1 MRKGM
6 AAVLTATVVIA
17 ATPVGAESAPQVTD
31 ECGDAE
37 HRVRV
42 DDRTTTVE
50 AGAAHLDLQ
59 AAGLGGVYAE
69 GGALESLVAS
79 IDLCNAASAS
89 DGGYGLSWIV
99 EHVVVDNVQ
108 QKICSQGVHWT
119 LRGRDD
125 VQPLLHTADPGQ
137 LATQPRAVLQEWCIE
152 AGEAE
157 LRYRVNLGED
167 AAVFDGSTVRFTIDV
182 DDLPDAAAA
191 RLGEGATLEYLRAI
205 AMDQRASVF
214 GSGHGS
220 DIPSFEYTIGTDV
233 ASGGDYTV
241 GEDRPGS

>member
-6 AAVLTATVVIA
+6 AAVLAAMVVIA
-17 ATPVGAESAPQVTD
+17 AAPVGADTARQVTD
-31 ECGDAE
+31 DCGDAG

-42 DDRTTTVE
+42 DDRTTTVD
-50 AGAAHLDLQ
+50 AGTAHVDLQ
-59 AAGLGGVYAE
+59 AAGLEGVYA
-69 GGALESLVAS
+69 GDGALASLVAS
-79 IDLCNAASAS
+79 IELCNAASAS
-89 DGGYGLSWIV
+89 DGGYGLSWVV
-99 EHVVVDNVQ
+99 EHVVVDDVQ
-108 QKICSQGVHWT
+108 QKICSQGVNWT

-125 VQPLLHTADPGQ
+125 VEPLVETADPGQ

-152 AGEAE
+152 EGEAE
-157 LRYRVNLGED
+157 LRYRVNLAED
-167 AAVFDGSTVRFTIDV
+167 AAVFDGSTVRFTLDV
-182 DDLPDAAAA
+182 ADLPEAAAA
-191 RLGEGATLEYLRAI
+191 RLGEGATLGYLRAI